1 MRPLSRSSLL
11 AKLPYEPPM
20 RFVTDIL
27 EVDADHIVGCYEWTE
42 EDCAGHFRDNLIVP
56 GVKILECA
64 AQTGCVAWGLYH
76 LSCSVAP
83 EEIAEYVGLFTSVER
98 AVFKRTVR
106 PGQVVRVEGTFG
118 EDGYFRSN
126 KILCEVVVRC
136 EGGPADGE
144 EVFRGV
150 LAGMWM
156 PRVQVDSPEGGL
168 A

>member
-1 MRPLSRSSLL
+1 MTPLSRTALL

-20 RFVTDIL
+20 RFVTEIR
-27 EVDADHIVGCYEWTE
+27 EVDADHIVGCYGWTE

-76 LSCSVAP
+76 LSRSVAP

-106 PGQVVRVEGTFG
+106 PRQLVRVEASFG
-118 EDGYFRSN
+118 EDGYFRGN
-126 KILCEVVVRC
+126 KIVCEVVVRC
-136 EGGPADGE
+136 EGGPCDGE

-150 LAGMWM
+150 LAGMWV
-156 PRVQVDSPEGGL
+156 PRAQIDDSEGRV